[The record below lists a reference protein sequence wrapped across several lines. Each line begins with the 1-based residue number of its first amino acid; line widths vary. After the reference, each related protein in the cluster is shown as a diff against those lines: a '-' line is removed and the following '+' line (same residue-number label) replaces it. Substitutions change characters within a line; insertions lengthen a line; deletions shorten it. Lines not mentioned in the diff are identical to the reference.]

1 MSASVMLRLGGE
13 VVVGMVAVG
22 VCTMYA
28 TKRSKSGGF
37 LFFWMYVVKDDVVKA
52 FLGGKNVSSRCA
64 KDIFYLINIALI
76 SDQLS

>member
-37 LFFWMYVVKDDVVKA
+37 LFFWMYVVKDDVFKA
-52 FLGGKNVSSRCA
+52 FLGGKNVSKQMCKRY
-64 KDIFYLINIALI
+64 FI
-76 SDQLS
+76 SHQYRIDQ